1 MAHYKRQHH
10 NLIDQVL
17 RSLNSELL
25 AIHECYFAGGT
36 AIALKYD
43 EFRESVDIDF
53 LVSNPESYSKLR
65 NVLFGKGLSPIVE
78 TGYVL
83 QHTEVRSDRYGIRT
97 SILLENT
104 QIKFEIV
111 PIDLLQLDRPKAT
124 DVISSVMSITDT
136 DMIATKL
143 IANAFRGSDKAYY
156 NRDLLDIVFMNPVAK
171 LLQNG
176 RDKALDAQG
185 DIVLN
190 NLKNEAEKLQADK
203 EWLGICLQKLD
214 INTNIAVCQAK
225 IKQVVTKLNIHPRS

>member
-53 LVSNPESYSKLR
+53 LVSNPECYGKLR
-65 NVLFGKGLSPIVE
+65 NLLFGKGLSPIVE

-97 SILLENT
+97 SVLLENT

-111 PIDLLQLDRPKAT
+111 PIDLLKLDRPKAS
-124 DVISSVMSITDT
+124 DAISSVMSITDT
-136 DMIATKL
+136 DMIATKM

-190 NLKNEAEKLQADK
+190 NFKNEADKLLADK
-203 EWLGICLQKLD
+203 AWLEICLHKLD
-214 INTNIAVCQAK
+214 INTNIAVCQAM
-225 IKQVVTKLNIHPRS
+225 IKQIVRKFDI